1 MKIFFDTEFTGL
13 QLRTDLIS
21 IGIIADNGAK
31 FYAELNDYDKTKIDE
46 WLQTNVI
53 DNLLFSAPPEDE
65 DEYYSMSRLK
75 FAVNNTPI
83 RDNCSIEMRGS
94 MATVGDELK
103 VWLSQFKE
111 KIDVWSDVLAWDW
124 VLFCELLG
132 GGLAVGQYVNY
143 IPFDIATLM
152 VNKGVDPDIN
162 REKLAKFDESKAVK
176 HNAMHDAIIIRDCY
190 NELMK
195 LPFIDMPGTSVDGN
209 GNPT

>member
-31 FYAELNDYDKTKIDE
+31 FYAELNDYDEAKIDE

-53 DNLLFSAPPEDE
+53 DNLEFSAPPEGE
-65 DEYYSMSRLK
+65 DEYYTMSRLK
-75 FAVNNTPI
+75 SNPTGNDI
-83 RDNCSIEMRGS
+83 SLGCSIRMRGN
-94 MATVGDELK
+94 MKTVGDELK
-103 VWLSQFKE
+103 VWLKQFKE
-111 KIDVWSDVLAWDW
+111 TPDVWSDVLAWDW

-132 GGLAVGQYVNY
+132 GGLQVGTYAKY

-152 VNKGVDPDIN
+152 VTKGVDPDIN

-195 LPFIDMPGTSVDGN
+195 MPYVDAVGTSVDGN
-209 GNPT
+209 GKPT